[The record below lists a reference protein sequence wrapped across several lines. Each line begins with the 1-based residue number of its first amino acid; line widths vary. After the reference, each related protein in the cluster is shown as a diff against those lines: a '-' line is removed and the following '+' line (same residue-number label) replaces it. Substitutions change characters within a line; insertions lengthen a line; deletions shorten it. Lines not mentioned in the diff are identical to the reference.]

1 LGGGVGERA
10 ARCGW
15 QPATRT
21 GTLLGP
27 ERTTVVGP
35 GGLAGVVEAAGCCFG
50 GPHAP
55 PHRGV
60 GLVCQA
66 RLASHTGHSL
76 VGGVGGGLW
85 VVGWL
90 LVEIC
95 IVDASIFCFLLLW
108 LSC

>member
-1 LGGGVGERA
+1 
-10 ARCGW
+10 
-15 QPATRT
+15 
-21 GTLLGP
+21 
-27 ERTTVVGP
+27 
-35 GGLAGVVEAAGCCFG
+35 
-50 GPHAP
+50 
-55 PHRGV
+55 
-60 GLVCQA
+60 LVCQA